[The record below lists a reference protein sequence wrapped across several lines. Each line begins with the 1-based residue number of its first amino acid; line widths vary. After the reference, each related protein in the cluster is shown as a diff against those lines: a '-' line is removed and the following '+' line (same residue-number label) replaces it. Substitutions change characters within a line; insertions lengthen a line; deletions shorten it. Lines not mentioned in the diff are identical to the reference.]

1 MKPAAFSP
9 ARVLL
14 PAAVLLAFPLVG
26 CEAPGDVEPPEP
38 APLHDRLA
46 QAQWVEL
53 THPLNEETLVW
64 PTSIPFEFE
73 VVYEGMTDDGYYYA
87 ARNFSGPEHGGTHLD
102 APIHFAE
109 DRWTTD
115 QIPLERLVGPGA
127 VVDVSQQ
134 AAADPNYQVTA
145 DDLQAWEAEHG
156 PIPPG
161 AILLLHTGRAELWP
175 DAEAYMGTGARGEE
189 AVAELEF
196 PGLHP
201 DAAQWLVDERDVTAV
216 GLDTPSLDH
225 GPSTLFETHRILMN
239 ENIYGLENVA
249 NLGALPP
256 TGATILAM
264 PALLEDGTGGPVRI
278 VAVVARGGERTP

>member
-1 MKPAAFSP
+1 MKRAFLSA

-14 PAAVLLAFPLVG
+14 PAAALLMLSTVG
-26 CEAPGDVEPPEP
+26 CEVPENAGTP
-38 APLHDRLA
+38 EQATLHERLTEA
-46 QAQWVEL
+46 RWIDL

-64 PTSIPFEFE
+64 PTSIPFEFD
-73 VVYEGMTDDGYYYA
+73 VVFEGMTDDDYYYA

-109 DRWTTD
+109 DRWTAG

-127 VVDVSQQ
+127 LVDVSQQ

-145 DDLQAWEAEHG
+145 DDLQVWEAEHG

-161 AILLLHTGRAELWP
+161 AILLLHTRRAELWP
-175 DAEAYMGTGARGEE
+175 DAEAYMGTDARGEE

-201 DAAQWLVDERDVTAV
+201 DAAQWLVDERDVAAV

-225 GPSTLFETHRILMN
+225 GPSSLFETHRILME

-249 NLGALPP
+249 NLGELPP
-256 TGATILAM
+256 AGATILAM

-278 VAVVARGGERTP
+278 VAVVEAGGNRTP